1 MSGGSIEFDSFL
13 LGVVELPLLS
23 VEIHH
28 IDRSHLRDNLFYYM
42 PNTGSKAPSPLDT
55 STRFAL
61 LRSLWRS
68 RLGDLREQSLIRQ
81 GQGWFHIAAMGHEAL
96 AGFAPYLEPDDYAFP
111 YYRDRAFC
119 LQRGLSD
126 YDMALA
132 FYAKRESS
140 SGGRQLTGHFSH
152 RELNIWSH
160 PSPVGAHLLPACGA
174 AWGMQLDGKSNVVYA
189 SLGEASA
196 RQGDFFEAVCF
207 AKERNLPIV
216 FVVEDNRIAISTAT
230 AKTNP
235 LALGVLNAEEWQ
247 RVDGS
252 DVEAVAA
259 AGKLAFE
266 HARRGDGPAF
276 VWCDVER
283 FSNHS
288 SADDQRMYRSTE
300 ELEAMHERDPI
311 AILQGRM
318 IEDGL
323 LTAEEAKELEEG
335 LREEIRAAYQQASG
349 AQDPLA
355 REYRLHLTGELA
367 TVGDLPEMPTL
378 ELGDSCR
385 MLDAVNATF
394 HRAIDSMEDVV
405 FFGEDIADPKGGV
418 FNLTKGLSTKDPKRA
433 VNSPLAE
440 STIMGV
446 SVGLASYGKR
456 PCFEIQF
463 VDFIYPGWNQ
473 LVSNMATLRWRSF
486 GHWKCP
492 LVIYAPCGG
501 YLPGGA
507 LWHSQS
513 GEGSFARVP
522 GIRVVVPSTPADAAG
537 LFWTALNGEDPTV
550 ILLPKHLMW
559 ADQPVNNVTPVPL
572 GQARLVRAGSL
583 LTLVTWG
590 NCLELVEETLADMDV
605 ELDVELIDLRSI
617 QPWDRET
624 IAASVMK
631 TGRLL
636 IVQEDNI
643 SASVGQMIVA
653 DMCAKH
659 EILQTLKSPPV
670 IVSKED
676 VHIGFNPVYE
686 YAALPD
692 CERIAAALERLLA
705 TTLQSALEQGVS
717 PDPTSAQTVPVTDMI
732 SPEEPASSSATKM
745 ITVPILG
752 EGIRAARVVSILK
765 QSGDSVK
772 ADDALCEVE
781 TDKAVFPIEC
791 DEAGVLGEWLIA
803 EDDEVNVGQD
813 LIELIMDK
821 ATPVITSAP
830 EIVADVD
837 SGAVPYDALKRT
849 GGLSQEA
856 VKQLQGIVPATI
868 DVTCR
873 WETVRDARLRS
884 KKTPGGTLS
893 TAAMSAWAVMQA
905 MKKHERFASVVRGND
920 LVFDPE
926 HFDLGVAVAL
936 PGDALETAVVKNVNT
951 LEWDTFP
958 QVFNEA
964 LRRTRHGEVD
974 SKNRVSLTISS
985 MGAYNVRS
993 AIPIVVPPSI
1003 ATLFI
1008 GAPYLLPDPKSKTG
1022 GTMEVASLVLTFDHR
1037 WINGVGA
1044 AAFLSDVRKGIERF
1058 DLV

>member
-1 MSGGSIEFDSFL
+1 M
-13 LGVVELPLLS
+13 PKS
-23 VEIHH
+23 V
-28 IDRSHLRDNLFYYM
+28 
-42 PNTGSKAPSPLDT
+42 SKATSQLES
-55 STRFAL
+55 STRLAL

-81 GQGWFHIAAMGHEAL
+81 GKGWFHISGMGHEAL
-96 AGFAPYLEPDDYAFP
+96 AAVALSMKPEDYAFP

-119 LQRGLSD
+119 LQRGLTD
-126 YDMALA
+126 RDMALA

-140 SGGRQLTGHFSH
+140 SGGRQLTGHFSD
-152 RELNIWSH
+152 RALNIWSH

-174 AWGMQLDGKSNVVYA
+174 AWGMQLDGKDGVVYA

-207 AKERNLPIV
+207 AKERKLPVV
-216 FVVEDNRIAISTAT
+216 FVVEDNRIAISTST
-230 AKTNP
+230 TSTNP
-235 LALGVLNAEEWQ
+235 IALGVLNQGEWR

-252 DVEAVAA
+252 DVEAVAV
-259 AGKLAFE
+259 AGQEAVE
-266 HARRGDGPAF
+266 HARSGHGPAF
-276 VWCDVER
+276 IWCDVER

-288 SADDQRMYRSTE
+288 SADDQRMYRAAD
-300 ELEAMHERDPI
+300 ELDAMHERDPI
-311 AILQGRM
+311 AVFQRRM
-318 IEDGL
+318 IEDGV
-323 LTAEEAKELEEG
+323 LTEASAQALEDEV
-335 LREEIRAAYQQASG
+335 REEIRAAYREAG
-349 AQDPLA
+349 TMQDPLA
-355 REYRLHLTGELA
+355 EECNLHLTGELSTPA
-367 TVGDLPEMPTL
+367 SMPAM
-378 ELGDSCR
+378 ELGESCR
-385 MLDAVNATF
+385 MLDAVNKTF
-394 HRAIDSMEDVV
+394 HSAMDAMPDVV

-418 FNLTKGLSTKDPKRA
+418 FNLTKGLSKKDPSRA

-507 LWHSQS
+507 LWHSQA

-537 LFWTALNGEDPTV
+537 LFWTALHGEDPTI

-559 ADQPVNNVTPVPL
+559 AEQPVKNVTPVPL
-572 GQARLVRAGSL
+572 GEARMVREGLLV
-583 LTLVTWG
+583 TLVTWG
-590 NCLELVEETLADMDV
+590 NCVELVEETLAGLET
-605 ELDVELIDLRSI
+605 ELDIELIDLRSI

-624 IAASVMK
+624 IADSIQK
-631 TGRLL
+631 TGRLM

-643 SASVGQMIVA
+643 SASVGQMIIA
-653 DMCAKH
+653 EMCARQDV
-659 EILQTLKSPPV
+659 LQSLKSPPV
-670 IVSKED
+670 IVSKAD
-676 VHIGFNPVYE
+676 VHVGFNPVYE

-705 TTLQSALEQGVS
+705 STLESALEKDTAADSV
-717 PDPTSAQTVPVTDMI
+717 SAQVTHAPAMI
-732 SPEEPASSSATKM
+732 APEESAPSTSSKM

-752 EGIRAARVVSILK
+752 EGIRVARVVSILK
-765 QSGDSVK
+765 KSGDSVK
-772 ADDALCEVE
+772 ADDPLCEVE

-791 DEAGVLGEWLIA
+791 DEDGVLGEWLIS
-803 EDDEVNVGQD
+803 EEDEVQVGQD
-813 LIELIMDK
+813 LIELHMQGSD
-821 ATPVITSAP
+821 TPAVTAAAAP
-830 EIVADVD
+830 AVTVAAP
-837 SGAVPYDALKRT
+837 SSPMPYDTLKRT
-849 GGLSQEA
+849 SGLSQEA

-873 WETVRDARLRS
+873 WEAVRDARLRS

-893 TAAMSAWAVMQA
+893 TATMSAWAVLQA
-905 MKKHERFASVVRGND
+905 MRKHERFASVVRGNE
-920 LVFDPE
+920 LVYDPE
-926 HFDLGVAVAL
+926 RFDLGVAVAL
-936 PGDALETAVVKNVNT
+936 PGDALETAVVKNVNS

-958 QVFNEA
+958 DVFNSA
-964 LRRTRHGEVD
+964 LRRTRHGEID
-974 SKNRVSLTISS
+974 SKNRVPLTISS

-993 AIPIVVPPSI
+993 AIPIVVPPSL

-1008 GAPYLLPDPKSKTG
+1008 GAPYLLPDPKSKSG

-1044 AAFLSDVRKGIERF
+1044 AAFLSDVRKVIERF

>member
-1 MSGGSIEFDSFL
+1 MRL
-13 LGVVELPLLS
+13 
-23 VEIHH
+23 
-28 IDRSHLRDNLFYYM
+28 
-42 PNTGSKAPSPLDT
+42 
-55 STRFAL
+55 AL

-81 GQGWFHIAAMGHEAL
+81 GKGWFHISGMGHEAL
-96 AGFAPYLEPDDYAFP
+96 AGVALHMEPQDYAFP

-119 LQRGLSD
+119 LQRGLTD
-126 YDMALA
+126 HDMALA

-140 SGGRQLTGHFSH
+140 SGGRQLTGHFSD
-152 RELNIWSH
+152 RALNIWSH

-174 AWGMQLDGKSNVVYA
+174 AWGMQLDGKNSVVYA

-207 AKERNLPIV
+207 AKERKLPVI
-216 FVVEDNRIAISTAT
+216 FVVEDNRIAISTST
-230 AKTNP
+230 TGTNP
-235 LALGVLNAEEWQ
+235 LALGVLNEEEWQ

-252 DVEAVAA
+252 DVEAVSVAA
-259 AGKLAFE
+259 KKAIKHARAGK
-266 HARRGDGPAF
+266 GPAF
-276 VWCDVER
+276 IWCDVER

-288 SADDQRMYRSTE
+288 SADDQRMYRATE

-311 AILQGRM
+311 AVYQRRM
-318 IEDGL
+318 IADGL
-323 LTAEEAKELEEG
+323 LTEEEAQALEEAI
-335 LREEIRAAYQQASG
+335 REEIRAAYREAETT
-349 AQDPLA
+349 QDPLA
-355 REYRLHLTGELA
+355 GESGLHLTGELS
-367 TVGDLPEMPTL
+367 TPETMPAL

-385 MLDAVNATF
+385 ILDAVNKTF
-394 HRAIDSMEDVV
+394 HSALDTMPDVV
-405 FFGEDIADPKGGV
+405 FFGQDIADPKGGV
-418 FNLTKGLSTKDPKRA
+418 FNLTKGLSKKDPIRA

-507 LWHSQS
+507 LWHSQA
-513 GEGSFARVP
+513 GEASFARVP

-537 LFWTALNGEDPTV
+537 LFWTALHGEDPTI

-559 ADQPVNNVTPVPL
+559 AEQTVKDVTPVPL
-572 GQARLVRAGSL
+572 GQARTIRKGSL

-590 NCLELVEETLADMDV
+590 NCVELVEDSLAAMNA
-605 ELDVELIDLRSI
+605 ELGSDLDIELIDLRSI

-624 IAASVMK
+624 ITTSILK

-653 DMCAKH
+653 EMCSQH
-659 EILQTLKSPPV
+659 DVLQSLKSPPV
-670 IVSKED
+670 IVSKAD
-676 VHIGFNPVYE
+676 VHVGFNPIYE
-686 YAALPD
+686 YAVLPD
-692 CERIAAALERLLA
+692 CERITAALERLLA
-705 TTLQSALEQGVS
+705 STLKTALERDTAPCPESAQ
-717 PDPTSAQTVPVTDMI
+717 SAQTAPAMI
-732 SPEEPASSSATKM
+732 APEDNAPSSKM
-745 ITVPILG
+745 IIVPILG
-752 EGIRAARVVSILK
+752 EGIRVARVVSILK
-765 QSGDSVK
+765 ESGEAVK
-772 ADDALCEVE
+772 ADDPLCEVE

-791 DEAGVLGEWLIA
+791 DEDGVLGEWLIS
-803 EDDEVNVGQD
+803 EEDEVEVGQD
-813 LIELIMDK
+813 LIQLTMPCAAK
-821 ATPVITSAP
+821 AVKIASVSTAAP
-830 EIVADVD
+830 AAESIPDE
-837 SGAVPYDALKRT
+837 ALKRRS
-849 GGLSQEA
+849 GLSQEA
-856 VKQLQGIVPATI
+856 VKLLQGIVPATI
-868 DVTCR
+868 DMTCR

-893 TAAMSAWAVMQA
+893 TATMCGWAVLQA
-905 MKKHERFASVVRGND
+905 MKKHERFASVVRGD
-920 LVFDPE
+920 ELVYDADR
-926 HFDLGVAVAL
+926 FDLGMAVAL
-936 PGDALETAVVKNVNT
+936 PGDALETAVVKNADK
-951 LEWDTFP
+951 LEWGEFP
-958 QVFNEA
+958 DVFNEA
-964 LRRTRHGEVD
+964 LRRTRHGAVD
-974 SKNRVSLTISS
+974 SKNRVPLTISS

-993 AIPIVVPPSI
+993 AIPIVVPPSL

-1008 GAPYLLPDPKSKTG
+1008 GAPYLMPDPKSKDG

-1058 DLV
+1058 DSGE

>member
-1 MSGGSIEFDSFL
+1 
-13 LGVVELPLLS
+13 
-23 VEIHH
+23 
-28 IDRSHLRDNLFYYM
+28 M
-42 PNTGSKAPSPLDT
+42 PKSASKAT
-55 STRFAL
+55 STLDNTTRSAL
-61 LRSLWRS
+61 LRALWRS

-81 GQGWFHIAAMGHEAL
+81 GKGWFHISGMGHESLAAIAL
-96 AGFAPYLEPDDYAFP
+96 QMEPDDYAFP

-119 LQRGLSD
+119 IQRGLTD
-126 YDMALA
+126 FDMALA

-140 SGGRQLTGHFSH
+140 SGGRQLTGHFSD

-174 AWGMQLDGKSNVVYA
+174 AWGMQLDGKQNVVYA

-207 AKERNLPIV
+207 AKERKLPVV
-216 FVVEDNRIAISTAT
+216 FVVEDNRIAISTST
-230 AKTNP
+230 TRTNP
-235 LALGVLNAEEWQ
+235 IALGVLNQEEWH

-259 AGKLAFE
+259 AGKAAIE
-266 HARRGDGPAF
+266 HARAGHGPAF
-276 VWCDVER
+276 IWCDVER

-288 SADDQRMYRSTE
+288 SADDQRMYRAAD
-300 ELEAMHERDPI
+300 ELESMHERDPI
-311 AILQGRM
+311 AVFQRSM

-323 LTAEEAKELEEG
+323 LTEDEATALEEEI
-335 LREEIRAAYQQASG
+335 REEIRAAYQQASTT
-349 AQDPLA
+349 QDPLA
-355 REYRLHLTGELA
+355 EECGLHLTG
-367 TVGDLPEMPTL
+367 DLSTPRNMPAI
-378 ELGDSCR
+378 ELGESCR
-385 MLDAVNATF
+385 MLDAVNKTF
-394 HRAIDSMEDVV
+394 HSAMDTMPDVV

-418 FNLTKGLSTKDPKRA
+418 FNLTKGLSTKDPSRA

-507 LWHSQS
+507 LWHSQA
-513 GEGSFARVP
+513 GEASFARVP
-522 GIRVVVPSTPADAAG
+522 GICVVVPSTPADAAG
-537 LFWTALNGEDPTV
+537 LFWTALNGEDPTI

-559 ADQPVNNVTPVPL
+559 AEQPVKNVTPVPL
-572 GQARLVRAGSL
+572 GQARTIREGWL

-590 NCLELVEETLADMDV
+590 NCVELVEETLEEMDAD
-605 ELDVELIDLRSI
+605 LDVELIDLRSI

-624 IAASVMK
+624 IAASIQK

-653 DMCAKH
+653 EMCGRH
-659 EILQTLKSPPV
+659 EVLQSLKSPPV

-676 VHIGFNPVYE
+676 VHVGFNPIYE

-692 CERIAAALERLLA
+692 RERIVAALERLLA
-705 TTLQSALEQGVS
+705 STLQSALEQDTNS
-717 PDPTSAQTVPVTDMI
+717 CPAASTSANSATMI
-732 SPEEPASSSATKM
+732 APEESAPPSATKM

-752 EGIRAARVVSILK
+752 EGIRVARVVSILK
-765 QSGDSVK
+765 QSGDTVK
-772 ADDALCEVE
+772 ADDPLCEVE

-791 DEAGVLGEWLIA
+791 DEDGVLGEWLIG
-803 EDDEVNVGQD
+803 EEDEVKVGQD
-813 LIELIMDK
+813 LIELTLTGVSAVAAAPAQPA
-821 ATPVITSAP
+821 ATGP
-830 EIVADVD
+830 ADPI
-837 SGAVPYDALKRT
+837 PYDALKRT

-868 DVTCR
+868 DMTCR

-893 TAAMSAWAVMQA
+893 TATMTAWAVLQA
-905 MKKHERFASVVRGND
+905 MKKHERFASVVRGSE
-920 LVFDPE
+920 LVYDPDR
-926 HFDLGVAVAL
+926 FDLGTAVAL
-936 PGDALETAVVKNVNT
+936 PGDALETAVVKNAQD
-951 LEWDTFP
+951 LEWESF
-958 QVFNEA
+958 QGVFNDA
-964 LRRTRHGEVD
+964 LRRTRHGEID
-974 SKNRVSLTISS
+974 SKNRVPLTISS

-1008 GAPYLLPDPKSKTG
+1008 GAPYQLPDPKSKDG

>member
-1 MSGGSIEFDSFL
+1 MPKSIL
-13 LGVVELPLLS
+13 KAPLPL
-23 VEIHH
+23 
-28 IDRSHLRDNLFYYM
+28 D
-42 PNTGSKAPSPLDT
+42 SP
-55 STRFAL
+55 RRHAL
-61 LRSLWRS
+61 LRVLWRS

-81 GQGWFHIAAMGHEAL
+81 GKGWFHISGMGHEAL
-96 AGFAPYLEPDDYAFP
+96 AALALHMEPEDYAFP

-119 LQRGLSD
+119 LQRGLTD
-126 YDMALA
+126 HDMALA
-132 FYAKRESS
+132 FYAKRDSS
-140 SGGRQLTGHFSH
+140 SGGRQLTGHFSD
-152 RELNIWSH
+152 RALNIWSH

-174 AWGMQLDGKSNVVYA
+174 AWGMQLDDKMGVVYA

-207 AKERNLPIV
+207 AKERKLPIV
-216 FVVEDNRIAISTAT
+216 FVVEDNRIAISTT
-230 AKTNP
+230 TTETNP
-235 LALGVLNAEEWQ
+235 IALGVLNQGEWR

-252 DVEAVAA
+252 DIEAVAI
-259 AGKLAFE
+259 AGQQAIE
-266 HARRGDGPAF
+266 HARSGQGPAF
-276 VWCDVER
+276 IWCDVER

-288 SADDQRMYRSTE
+288 SADDQRMYRAAD
-300 ELEAMHERDPI
+300 ELDSMHERDPI
-311 AILQGRM
+311 AVFQRNM
-318 IEDGL
+318 IADGL
-323 LTAEEAKELEEG
+323 MTEADATALEEE
-335 LREEIRAAYQQASG
+335 LREEIRAAYQQAS
-349 AQDPLA
+349 ATVDPLA
-355 REYRLHLTGELA
+355 EECALHLMGDPSTPDSMPEL
-367 TVGDLPEMPTL
+367 D
-378 ELGDSCR
+378 LGDSCR
-385 MLDAVNATF
+385 MLDAVNKTF
-394 HRAIDSMEDVV
+394 HSAMATMPDVV

-418 FNLTKGLSTKDPKRA
+418 FNLTKGLSSKDPRRA

-446 SVGLASYGKR
+446 SVGLASYGKL

-507 LWHSQS
+507 LWHSQA
-513 GEGSFARVP
+513 GEASFARIP

-537 LFWTALNGEDPTV
+537 LFWTALNGQDPTI

-559 ADQPVNNVTPVPL
+559 AEQKIKNVTPVPL
-572 GQARLVRAGSL
+572 GQARTVREGSL

-590 NCLELVEETLADMDV
+590 NCIELVEETLESMDAD
-605 ELDVELIDLRSI
+605 LDIELIDLRSI
-617 QPWDRET
+617 QPWDRES
-624 IAASVMK
+624 IAASIQK
-631 TGRLL
+631 TGRLI

-653 DMCAKH
+653 EMCGRH
-659 EILQTLKSPPV
+659 EVLQSLKSPPV

-676 VHIGFNPVYE
+676 VHVGFNPIYE
-686 YAALPD
+686 YAVLPD
-692 CERIAAALERLLA
+692 CQRIAAALERLLA
-705 TTLQSALEQGVS
+705 TTLLSALEK
-717 PDPTSAQTVPVTDMI
+717 DTSSTYVNATTESAMI
-732 SPEEPASSSATKM
+732 VPEETAPTAASTSSKT

-752 EGIRAARVVSILK
+752 EGIRVARVVSILK
-765 QSGDSVK
+765 KSGEAVK
-772 ADDALCEVE
+772 ADDPLCEVE

-791 DEAGVLGEWLIA
+791 DEDGVLGDWQISE
-803 EDDEVNVGQD
+803 EDEVKVGQD
-813 LIELIMDK
+813 LIEITL
-821 ATPVITSAP
+821 AAASVAPVSSAS
-830 EIVADVD
+830 E
-837 SGAVPYDALKRT
+837 SVPDEALKRT

-873 WETVRDARLRS
+873 WERVRDARLRS

-893 TAAMSAWAVMQA
+893 TATMSAWAVLQA
-905 MKKHERFASVVRGND
+905 MKKHERFASVVRGSE
-920 LVFDPE
+920 LVYDTE
-926 HFDLGVAVAL
+926 RFDLGVAVAL
-936 PGDALETAVVKNVNT
+936 PGDALETAVVKNVNE
-951 LEWDTFP
+951 LDWDSFP
-958 QVFNEA
+958 RVFNES
-964 LRRTRHGEVD
+964 LRRTRHGELD
-974 SKNRVSLTISS
+974 SKNRVPLTISS

-1008 GAPYLLPDPKSKTG
+1008 GAPYLLPDPKSKDG
-1022 GTMEVASLVLTFDHR
+1022 GTIEVCSLVLTFDHR

>member
-1 MSGGSIEFDSFL
+1 
-13 LGVVELPLLS
+13 
-23 VEIHH
+23 
-28 IDRSHLRDNLFYYM
+28 M
-42 PNTGSKAPSPLDT
+42 PSKADSVPPVLDA
-55 STRFAL
+55 SARMAL
-61 LRSLWRS
+61 LRVLLRS
-68 RLGDLREQSLIRQ
+68 RLGDLREQNLIRQ
-81 GQGWFHIAAMGHEAL
+81 GKGWFHISGMGHEAL
-96 AGFAPYLEPDDYAFP
+96 AAVALSLEADDYAFP
-111 YYRDRAFC
+111 YYRDRGFC
-119 LQRGLSD
+119 IQRGISD
-126 YDMALA
+126 YDLALA

-140 SGGRQLTGHFSH
+140 SGGRQLAGHFSD
-152 RELNIWSH
+152 RSLNIWSH

-189 SLGEASA
+189 SLGEAAA

-207 AKERNLPIV
+207 AKERQLPLV
-216 FVVEDNRIAISTAT
+216 FVVEDNRIAISTRT
-230 AKTNP
+230 ARTNP
-235 LALGVLNAEEWQ
+235 LALGVLEADDWL

-252 DVEAVAA
+252 DVEAVAI
-259 AGKLAFE
+259 AGREAVAK
-266 HARRGDGPAF
+266 ARGGGGPAF
-276 VWCDVER
+276 IWCDVER

-288 SADDQRMYRSTE
+288 SADDQRMYRAAD
-300 ELEAMHERDPI
+300 ELETMHERDPI
-311 AILQGRM
+311 AVLQQRM
-318 IEDGL
+318 IADGL
-323 LTAEEAKELEEG
+323 ISADGLGALEEEI
-335 LREEIRAAYQQASG
+335 REEIRGVYQQASL
-349 AQDPLA
+349 AEDP
-355 REYRLHLTGELA
+355 RVDESEVHLVGPDTSHTPSPKIALGE
-367 TVGDLPEMPTL
+367 T
-378 ELGDSCR
+378 CR
-385 MLDAVNATF
+385 MLDAVNQTF
-394 HRAIDSMEDVV
+394 HHAMDELPEVV

-418 FNLTKGLSTKDPKRA
+418 FNLTKGLSSKDPSRA

-446 SVGLASYGKR
+446 AVGLASYGKR

-513 GEGSFARVP
+513 GEASFARVP
-522 GIRVVVPSTPADAAG
+522 GIRVLMPSTPADAAG
-537 LFWTALNGEDPTV
+537 LFWTALHGEDPTI

-559 ADQPVNNVTPVPL
+559 AELPAGDSVAPVPI
-572 GQARLVRAGSL
+572 GEARTLREGGL
-583 LTLVTWG
+583 LTLLTWG
-590 NCLELVEETLADMDV
+590 NCVELVEETLA
-605 ELDVELIDLRSI
+605 ELPESLDVELIDLRSI
-617 QPWDRET
+617 APWDKKT
-624 IAASVMK
+624 IAASVQK

-636 IVQEDNI
+636 IVQEDNL

-653 DMCAKH
+653 EMCSQHPTLSA
-659 EILQTLKSPPV
+659 LKSPPV
-670 IVSKED
+670 IVSKAD
-676 VHIGFNPVYE
+676 VHVGFNPIYE

-692 CERIAAALERLLA
+692 KARIGAALNHMLA
-705 TTLQSALEQGVS
+705 TSLESSLMPERDATILTAVQADNPATMKQPTTI
-717 PDPTSAQTVPVTDMI
+717 PDG
-732 SPEEPASSSATKM
+732 ATKT

-752 EGIRAARVVSILK
+752 EGIRVARIVSILK
-765 QSGDSVK
+765 KAGDVVK

-791 DEAGVLGEWLIA
+791 DASGVLGEWQVSQ
-803 EDDEVNVGQD
+803 DDEVNVGQN
-813 LIELIMDK
+813 LVEL
-821 ATPVITSAP
+821 TL
-830 EIVADVD
+830 
-837 SGAVPYDALKRT
+837 SGAAVAATSPPSASQDDESLKRT

-856 VKQLQGIVPATI
+856 VRQLQGIVPATI

-873 WETVRDARLRS
+873 WEAVRDARLRS
-884 KKTPGGTLS
+884 KQTSGGTLS
-893 TAAMSAWAVMQA
+893 TATMTAWAVFQA
-905 MKKHERFASVVRGND
+905 MQKHERFASLVRGEE
-920 LVFDPE
+920 LVYDPE
-926 HFDLGVAVAL
+926 RYDLGVAVAL
-936 PGDALETAVVKNVNT
+936 PGDRLETAVVKQVNT
-951 LEWDTFP
+951 LNWESFISE
-958 QVFNEA
+958 FNDA

-974 SKNRVSLTISS
+974 SKNRVPLSISS

-1008 GAPYLLPDPKSKTG
+1008 GAPYHLPDPKSRDG

>member
-1 MSGGSIEFDSFL
+1 
-13 LGVVELPLLS
+13 
-23 VEIHH
+23 
-28 IDRSHLRDNLFYYM
+28 M
-42 PNTGSKAPSPLDT
+42 PKPASKAT
-55 STRFAL
+55 SLFDNMTRSTL

-81 GQGWFHIAAMGHEAL
+81 GKGWFHISGMGHEAL
-96 AGFAPYLEPDDYAFP
+96 AAIALQMEPEDYAFP

-119 LQRGLSD
+119 IQRGLSD
-126 YDMALA
+126 FDLALA

-140 SGGRQLTGHFSH
+140 SGGRQLTGHFSD
-152 RELNIWSH
+152 RSLNIWSH

-174 AWGMQLDGKSNVVYA
+174 AWGMQLDGKKNVVYA

-207 AKERNLPIV
+207 AKERMLPVV
-216 FVVEDNRIAISTAT
+216 FVVEDNRIAISTST
-230 AKTNP
+230 TDTNP
-235 LALGVLNAEEWQ
+235 IALGVLNEEEWC

-252 DVEAVAA
+252 DIEAVAT
-259 AGKLAFE
+259 AGKKAIE
-266 HARRGDGPAF
+266 HARAGRGPAF
-276 VWCDVER
+276 IWCDVER

-288 SADDQRMYRSTE
+288 SADDQRMYRAAE
-300 ELEAMHERDPI
+300 ELESIHLRDPI
-311 AILQGRM
+311 AVYQQSM

-323 LTAEEAKELEEG
+323 LTTEGAKALEEEI
-335 LREEIRAAYQQASG
+335 REEVRAAYQQASTM
-349 AQDPLA
+349 QDPLA
-355 REYRLHLTGELA
+355 EECALHLTGDPS
-367 TVGDLPEMPTL
+367 TPEDMPVIG
-378 ELGDSCR
+378 LGDSCR
-385 MLDAVNATF
+385 MLDAVNKTF
-394 HRAIDSMEDVV
+394 HNALDTMPDVV

-418 FNLTKGLSTKDPKRA
+418 FNLTKGLSTKDPSRT

-486 GHWKCP
+486 GQWKCP

-507 LWHSQS
+507 LWHSQA
-513 GEGSFARVP
+513 GEASFARVP
-522 GIRVVVPSTPADAAG
+522 GIRVAVPSTPADAAG
-537 LFWTALNGEDPTV
+537 LFWTALHGQDPTI

-559 ADQPVNNVTPVPL
+559 AEQPVKDVTPVPL
-572 GQARLVRAGSL
+572 GRARIVREGSL

-590 NCLELVEETLADMDV
+590 NCIELVEESLEAMDA
-605 ELDVELIDLRSI
+605 ELDIELIDLRSI
-617 QPWDRET
+617 QPWDKEA
-624 IAASVMK
+624 IACSIQK

-653 DMCAKH
+653 EMCGRH
-659 EILQTLKSPPV
+659 NVLQNLKSPPI

-676 VHIGFNPVYE
+676 VHVGFNPIYE

-692 CERIAAALERLLA
+692 RERIAAAIDRLLA
-705 TTLQSALEQGVS
+705 STLQSALEKETAYFPSVS
-717 PDPTSAQTVPVTDMI
+717 NTVHAATMI
-732 SPEEPASSSATKM
+732 APEESVPSAATKM

-752 EGIRAARVVSILK
+752 EGIRVARVVSILK
-765 QSGDSVK
+765 QSGETVR
-772 ADDALCEVE
+772 ADDPLCEVE

-791 DEAGVLGEWLIA
+791 DEDGVLGEWQIA
-803 EDDEVNVGQD
+803 QDDEVKVGQD
-813 LIELIMDK
+813 LIALMM
-821 ATPVITSAP
+821 
-830 EIVADVD
+830 
-837 SGAVPYDALKRT
+837 SGAAPRPVMPTSPETPDAIKRT

-856 VKQLQGIVPATI
+856 LKQLQGIVPATI
-868 DVTCR
+868 DMTCR

-893 TAAMSAWAVMQA
+893 TATMTAWAVLQA
-905 MKKHERFASVVRGND
+905 MKKHERFASVVRGNE
-920 LVFDPE
+920 LVYDPDRL
-926 HFDLGVAVAL
+926 DLGVAVAL
-936 PGDALETAVVKNVNT
+936 PGDALETAVVKNAQK
-951 LEWDTFP
+951 LDWESFQD
-958 QVFNEA
+958 VFNEA
-964 LRRTRHGEVD
+964 LRSTRRGEVE

-1008 GAPYLLPDPKSKTG
+1008 GAPYQLPDPKSENG

-1058 DLV
+1058 DLT

>member
-1 MSGGSIEFDSFL
+1 MRL
-13 LGVVELPLLS
+13 
-23 VEIHH
+23 
-28 IDRSHLRDNLFYYM
+28 
-42 PNTGSKAPSPLDT
+42 
-55 STRFAL
+55 AL

-81 GQGWFHIAAMGHEAL
+81 GKGWFHISGMGHEAL
-96 AGFAPYLEPDDYAFP
+96 AGVALHMEPQDYAFP

-119 LQRGLSD
+119 LQRGLTD
-126 YDMALA
+126 HDMALA
-132 FYAKRESS
+132 FYAKRDSS
-140 SGGRQLTGHFSH
+140 SGGRQLTGHFSD
-152 RELNIWSH
+152 RALNIWSH

-174 AWGMQLDGKSNVVYA
+174 AWGMQLDGKNSVVYA

-207 AKERNLPIV
+207 AKERKLPVI
-216 FVVEDNRIAISTAT
+216 FVVEDNRIAISTST
-230 AKTNP
+230 TCTHP
-235 LALGVLNAEEWQ
+235 LALGVLNEEEWQ

-252 DVEAVAA
+252 DVEAVSVAA
-259 AGKLAFE
+259 KKAIKHARAGK
-266 HARRGDGPAF
+266 GPAF
-276 VWCDVER
+276 IWCDVER

-288 SADDQRMYRSTE
+288 SADDQRMYRAAE

-311 AILQGRM
+311 VVYQRRM
-318 IEDGL
+318 IADGL
-323 LTAEEAKELEEG
+323 LTEEEAQALEEAI
-335 LREEIRAAYQQASG
+335 REEIRTAYREAG
-349 AQDPLA
+349 TTQDPLA
-355 REYRLHLTGELA
+355 GESGLHLTGELS
-367 TVGDLPEMPTL
+367 TPETMPAL

-385 MLDAVNATF
+385 ILDAVNKTF
-394 HRAIDSMEDVV
+394 HSALDTMPDVV
-405 FFGEDIADPKGGV
+405 FFGQDIADPKGGV
-418 FNLTKGLSTKDPKRA
+418 FNLTKGLSKKDPIRA

-507 LWHSQS
+507 LWHSQA
-513 GEGSFARVP
+513 GEASFARVP

-537 LFWTALNGEDPTV
+537 LFWTALHGEDPTI

-559 ADQPVNNVTPVPL
+559 AEQKVKDVTPVPL
-572 GQARLVRAGSL
+572 GQARTIREGSL

-590 NCLELVEETLADMDV
+590 NCVELVEESLAAMNA
-605 ELDVELIDLRSI
+605 ELDTDLDIELIDLRSI

-624 IAASVMK
+624 ITTSILK

-653 DMCAKH
+653 EMCSQH
-659 EILQTLKSPPV
+659 DVLQSLKSPPV
-670 IVSKED
+670 IVSKAD
-676 VHIGFNPVYE
+676 VHVGFNPIYE
-686 YAALPD
+686 YAVLPD
-692 CERIAAALERLLA
+692 CERITAALERLLA
-705 TTLQSALEQGVS
+705 STLKTALERDTAPCPESAQ
-717 PDPTSAQTVPVTDMI
+717 SAQTAPAMI
-732 SPEEPASSSATKM
+732 APEDTAPSIKM

-752 EGIRAARVVSILK
+752 EGIRLARVVSMLK
-765 QSGDSVK
+765 ESGEAVK
-772 ADDALCEVE
+772 ADDPLCEVE

-791 DEAGVLGEWLIA
+791 DEDGVLGEWLIS
-803 EDDEVNVGQD
+803 EEDEVEVGQD
-813 LIELIMDK
+813 LIQLTMPCAAK
-821 ATPVITSAP
+821 AVKIAPASSAAP
-830 EIVADVD
+830 AAESI
-837 SGAVPYDALKRT
+837 PYEALKRRS
-849 GGLSQEA
+849 GLSQEA
-856 VKQLQGIVPATI
+856 VKLLQGIVPATI
-868 DVTCR
+868 DMTCR

-893 TAAMSAWAVMQA
+893 TATMCGWAVLQA
-905 MKKHERFASVVRGND
+905 MKKHERFASVVRGNE
-920 LVFDPE
+920 LVYDADR
-926 HFDLGVAVAL
+926 FDLGMAVAL
-936 PGDALETAVVKNVNT
+936 PGDALETAVVKNADK
-951 LEWDTFP
+951 LEWGEFP
-958 QVFNEA
+958 DVFNEA
-964 LRRTRHGEVD
+964 LRRTRHGAVD
-974 SKNRVSLTISS
+974 SKNRVPLTISS

-993 AIPIVVPPSI
+993 AIPIVVPPSL

-1008 GAPYLLPDPKSKTG
+1008 GAPYLMLDPKSKDG

-1058 DLV
+1058 DSSE

>member
-1 MSGGSIEFDSFL
+1 
-13 LGVVELPLLS
+13 
-23 VEIHH
+23 
-28 IDRSHLRDNLFYYM
+28 M
-42 PNTGSKAPSPLDT
+42 PKPASKAT
-55 STRFAL
+55 SLFDNMTRSTL

-81 GQGWFHIAAMGHEAL
+81 GKGWFHISGMGHEAL
-96 AGFAPYLEPDDYAFP
+96 AAIALQMEPEDYAFP

-119 LQRGLSD
+119 IQRGLSD
-126 YDMALA
+126 FDLALA

-140 SGGRQLTGHFSH
+140 SGGRQLTGHFSD
-152 RELNIWSH
+152 RSLNIWSH

-174 AWGMQLDGKSNVVYA
+174 AWGMQLDGKKNVVYA

-207 AKERNLPIV
+207 AKERMLPVV
-216 FVVEDNRIAISTAT
+216 FVVEDNRIAISTST
-230 AKTNP
+230 TNTNP
-235 LALGVLNAEEWQ
+235 IALGVLNEEEWC

-252 DVEAVAA
+252 DIEAVAA
-259 AGKLAFE
+259 AGKKAIE
-266 HARRGDGPAF
+266 HARAGRGPAF
-276 VWCDVER
+276 IWCDVER

-288 SADDQRMYRSTE
+288 SADDQRMYRAAE
-300 ELEAMHERDPI
+300 ELESIHLRDPI
-311 AILQGRM
+311 AVYQQSM

-323 LTAEEAKELEEG
+323 LTTEGAKALEEEI
-335 LREEIRAAYQQASG
+335 REEVRAAYQQASTM
-349 AQDPLA
+349 QDPLA
-355 REYRLHLTGELA
+355 EECALHLTGDPS
-367 TVGDLPEMPTL
+367 TPGDMPAIG
-378 ELGDSCR
+378 LGDSCR
-385 MLDAVNATF
+385 MLDAVNKTF
-394 HRAIDSMEDVV
+394 HNVLDTMPDVV

-418 FNLTKGLSTKDPKRA
+418 FNLTKGLSTKDPSRT

-486 GHWKCP
+486 GQWKCP

-507 LWHSQS
+507 LWHSQA
-513 GEGSFARVP
+513 GEASFARVP
-522 GIRVVVPSTPADAAG
+522 GIRVAVPSTPADAAG
-537 LFWTALNGEDPTV
+537 LFWTALHGQDPTI

-559 ADQPVNNVTPVPL
+559 AEQPVTDVTPVPL
-572 GQARLVRAGSL
+572 GRARIVREGSL

-590 NCLELVEETLADMDV
+590 NCIELVEESLEAMDA
-605 ELDVELIDLRSI
+605 ELDIELIDLRSI
-617 QPWDRET
+617 QPWDKEA
-624 IAASVMK
+624 IACSIQK

-653 DMCAKH
+653 EMCGRH
-659 EILQTLKSPPV
+659 NVLQNLKSPPI

-676 VHIGFNPVYE
+676 VHVGFNPIYE

-692 CERIAAALERLLA
+692 RERIAAAIDRLLA
-705 TTLQSALEQGVS
+705 STLQSALEKETAYFPSVS
-717 PDPTSAQTVPVTDMI
+717 NTVHAATMI
-732 SPEEPASSSATKM
+732 APEESVPSAATKM

-752 EGIRAARVVSILK
+752 EGIRVARVVSILK
-765 QSGDSVK
+765 QSGETVR
-772 ADDALCEVE
+772 ADDPLCEVE

-791 DEAGVLGEWLIA
+791 DEDGVLGEWQIA
-803 EDDEVNVGQD
+803 QDDEVKVGQD
-813 LIELIMDK
+813 LIALMM
-821 ATPVITSAP
+821 
-830 EIVADVD
+830 
-837 SGAVPYDALKRT
+837 SGAAPRPVMLTSPETPEAIKRT

-856 VKQLQGIVPATI
+856 LKQLQGIVPATI
-868 DVTCR
+868 DMTCR

-893 TAAMSAWAVMQA
+893 TATMTAWAVLQA
-905 MKKHERFASVVRGND
+905 MKKHERFASVVRGNK
-920 LVFDPE
+920 LVYDPDRLD
-926 HFDLGVAVAL
+926 FGVAVAL
-936 PGDALETAVVKNVNT
+936 PGDALETAVVKNAQK
-951 LEWDTFP
+951 LDWESFQD
-958 QVFNEA
+958 VFNEA
-964 LRRTRHGEVD
+964 LRSTRRGEVE

-1008 GAPYLLPDPKSKTG
+1008 GAPYQLPDPKSENG

-1058 DLV
+1058 DLT

>member
-1 MSGGSIEFDSFL
+1 
-13 LGVVELPLLS
+13 
-23 VEIHH
+23 
-28 IDRSHLRDNLFYYM
+28 M
-42 PNTGSKAPSPLDT
+42 PKPASKATSLLDNMT
-55 STRFAL
+55 RSTL

-81 GQGWFHIAAMGHEAL
+81 GKGWFHISGMGHEAL
-96 AGFAPYLEPDDYAFP
+96 AAIALQMEPEDYAFP

-119 LQRGLSD
+119 IQRGLSD
-126 YDMALA
+126 FDLALA

-140 SGGRQLTGHFSH
+140 SGGRQLTGHFSD
-152 RELNIWSH
+152 RSLNIWSH

-174 AWGMQLDGKSNVVYA
+174 AWGMQLDGKKNVVYA

-207 AKERNLPIV
+207 AKERMLPVV
-216 FVVEDNRIAISTAT
+216 FVVEDNRIAISTST
-230 AKTNP
+230 TDTNP
-235 LALGVLNAEEWQ
+235 IALGVLNEEEWC

-252 DVEAVAA
+252 DIEAVAT
-259 AGKLAFE
+259 AGKKAIE
-266 HARRGDGPAF
+266 HARAGRGPAF
-276 VWCDVER
+276 IWCDVER

-288 SADDQRMYRSTE
+288 SADDQRMYRAAE
-300 ELEAMHERDPI
+300 ELESIHLRDPI
-311 AILQGRM
+311 AVYQQSM

-323 LTAEEAKELEEG
+323 LTTEGAKALEEEI
-335 LREEIRAAYQQASG
+335 REEVRAAYQQASTM
-349 AQDPLA
+349 QDPLA
-355 REYRLHLTGELA
+355 EECALHLTGDPS
-367 TVGDLPEMPTL
+367 TPGDMPAIG
-378 ELGDSCR
+378 LGDSCR
-385 MLDAVNATF
+385 MLDAVNKTF
-394 HRAIDSMEDVV
+394 HNVLDTMPDVV

-418 FNLTKGLSTKDPKRA
+418 FNLTKGLSTKDPSRT

-486 GHWKCP
+486 GQWKCP

-507 LWHSQS
+507 LWHSQA
-513 GEGSFARVP
+513 GEASFARVP
-522 GIRVVVPSTPADAAG
+522 GIRVAVPSTPADAAG
-537 LFWTALNGEDPTV
+537 LFWTALHGQDPTI

-559 ADQPVNNVTPVPL
+559 AEQPVTDVTPVPL
-572 GQARLVRAGSL
+572 GRARIVREGSL

-590 NCLELVEETLADMDV
+590 NCIELVEESLEAMDA
-605 ELDVELIDLRSI
+605 ELDIELIDLRSI
-617 QPWDRET
+617 QPWDKEA
-624 IAASVMK
+624 IACSIQK

-653 DMCAKH
+653 EMCGRH
-659 EILQTLKSPPV
+659 NVLQNLKSPPI

-676 VHIGFNPVYE
+676 VHVGFNPIYE

-692 CERIAAALERLLA
+692 RERIAAAIDRLLA
-705 TTLQSALEQGVS
+705 STLQSALEKETAYFPSVS
-717 PDPTSAQTVPVTDMI
+717 NTVHAATMI
-732 SPEEPASSSATKM
+732 APEESVPSAATKM

-752 EGIRAARVVSILK
+752 EGIRVARVVSILK
-765 QSGDSVK
+765 QSGETVR
-772 ADDALCEVE
+772 ADDPLCEVE

-791 DEAGVLGEWLIA
+791 DEDGVLGEWQIA
-803 EDDEVNVGQD
+803 QDDEVKVGQD
-813 LIELIMDK
+813 LIALMM
-821 ATPVITSAP
+821 
-830 EIVADVD
+830 
-837 SGAVPYDALKRT
+837 SGAAPRPVMPTSPETPDAIKRT

-856 VKQLQGIVPATI
+856 LKQLQGIVPATI
-868 DVTCR
+868 DMTCR

-893 TAAMSAWAVMQA
+893 TATMTAWAVLQA
-905 MKKHERFASVVRGND
+905 MKKHERFASVVRGNE
-920 LVFDPE
+920 LVYDPDRL
-926 HFDLGVAVAL
+926 DLGVAVAL
-936 PGDALETAVVKNVNT
+936 PGDALETAVVKNAQK
-951 LEWDTFP
+951 LDWESFQD
-958 QVFNEA
+958 VFNEA
-964 LRRTRHGEVD
+964 LRSTRRGEVE

-1008 GAPYLLPDPKSKTG
+1008 GAPYQLPDPKSENG

-1058 DLV
+1058 DLT

>member
-1 MSGGSIEFDSFL
+1 MSKPVIKTASL
-13 LGVVELPLLS
+13 LDDPTR
-23 VEIHH
+23 HA
-28 IDRSHLRDNLFYYM
+28 LF
-42 PNTGSKAPSPLDT
+42 KV
-55 STRFAL
+55 
-61 LRSLWRS
+61 LWRS

-81 GQGWFHIAAMGHEAL
+81 GKGWFHISGMGHESLASMAL
-96 AGFAPYLEPDDYAFP
+96 HLEADDYAFP

-119 LQRGLSD
+119 LQRGISD

-140 SGGRQLTGHFSH
+140 SGGRQLTGHFSD

-174 AWGMQLDGKSNVVYA
+174 AWGMQLDGKRNVVYA

-196 RQGDFFEAVCF
+196 RQGDFFESVCF
-207 AKERNLPIV
+207 AKERKLPIV
-216 FVVEDNRIAISTAT
+216 FIVEDNRIAISTST
-230 AKTNP
+230 QRTNP
-235 LALGVLNAEEWQ
+235 IALGVLNKEEWR

-252 DVEAVAA
+252 DVEAVFKVGQEAIEYA
-259 AGKLAFE
+259 RAGQ
-266 HARRGDGPAF
+266 GPAF
-276 VWCDVER
+276 IWADVER

-288 SADDQRMYRSTE
+288 SADDQRMYRAAD
-300 ELEAMHERDPI
+300 ELASMQDRDPI
-311 AILQGRM
+311 MAFQRQM

-323 LTAEEAKELEEG
+323 LTDSEAEMLQDE
-335 LREEIRAAYQQASG
+335 LREGIRAAYKQASS
-349 AQDPLA
+349 AQDPLSEECA
-355 REYRLHLTGELA
+355 LHLTDSA
-367 TVGDLPEMPTL
+367 SRPANMPDL

-385 MLDAVNATF
+385 MLDAVNQTF
-394 HRAIDSMEDVV
+394 HAAMDVMPEVV

-418 FNLTKGLSTKDPKRA
+418 FNLTKGLSTKDPSRS

-507 LWHSQS
+507 LWHSQA
-513 GEGSFARVP
+513 GEASFARIP
-522 GIRVVVPSTPADAAG
+522 GIRVVVPSTPADASG
-537 LFWTALNGEDPTV
+537 LFWTSLNGEDPTI

-559 ADQPVNNVTPVPL
+559 AEQKVEALASVPL
-572 GQARLVRAGSL
+572 GKARIVQEGDL

-590 NCLELVEETLADMDV
+590 NCVELVEETLAEM
-605 ELDVELIDLRSI
+605 EASLAVELIDLRSV
-617 QPWDRET
+617 QPWDQEG
-624 IAASVMK
+624 IANSIRK
-631 TGRLL
+631 TGRLM

-653 DMCAKH
+653 EMCGRQDV
-659 EILQTLKSPPV
+659 LQSLKSPPV

-676 VHIGFNPVYE
+676 VHVGFNPIYE

-692 CERIAAALERLLA
+692 TERISSALDRLLSSTLESALKLEVAPAAATNNQQADMTEPKDL
-705 TTLQSALEQGVS
+705 S
-717 PDPTSAQTVPVTDMI
+717 PTK
-732 SPEEPASSSATKM
+732 SSKT

-752 EGIRAARVVSILK
+752 EGIRVAKVVSILK
-765 QSGDSVK
+765 QSGEAVK

-791 DEAGVLGEWLIA
+791 DEDGVLGNWQVSE
-803 EDDEVNVGQD
+803 EDEVKVGQD
-813 LIELIMDK
+813 LVELNMF
-821 ATPVITSAP
+821 
-830 EIVADVD
+830 
-837 SGAVPYDALKRT
+837 GAVAAVANVGGSAILPYDALKRT

-873 WETVRDARLRS
+873 WEAVRDARLRS
-884 KKTPGGTLS
+884 KETPGGTLS
-893 TAAMSAWAVMQA
+893 TATMCAWAVLQA
-905 MKKHERFASVVRGND
+905 MKKHERFASVVRGDD
-920 LVFDPE
+920 LVYDPE
-926 HFDLGVAVAL
+926 RFDLGVAVAL
-936 PGDALETAVVKNVNT
+936 PGDALETAVVKEVNNIN
-951 LEWDTFP
+951 WDAFP
-958 QVFNEA
+958 EVFNDA
-964 LRRTRHGEVD
+964 LRRTRHGEVE
-974 SKNRVSLTISS
+974 SKNRVPLSISS

-1008 GAPYLLPDPKSKTG
+1008 GAPYQLPDPKSKDG
-1022 GTMEVASLVLTFDHR
+1022 GTMEVCSLVLTFDHR

-1058 DLV
+1058 DLM